1 MKKLAFYFT
10 LFPLF
15 LFSYCNISSNFADEK
30 QNKIFLY
37 SDLLFWKT
45 FEDGLDY
52 IYDEQISSASP
63 TGLGGDLKRAT
74 YSWQL
79 GFRVGFKYQMNFD
92 KWTLDG
98 NYGKINPND
107 SQEILNAEN
116 KQMSSTFQL
125 PSGFILSRATS
136 KVRVSADF
144 ANFLLERLFQ
154 TSENIK
160 LSFLSGLSGIWIKR
174 DWETRFFDDA
184 NSNMRAIIPSW
195 HFKGVGIKTGLDFDW
210 NMRRGFSWNGR
221 SAIATIFGN
230 YDTWMRAYDNVDSNK
245 VENAHLD
252 DFRVV
257 TNLQFQLGPA
267 WQKDFSHAKLKLV
280 ANYEMNVWFNLSQTN
295 RSLYQITSSSNAQS
309 RFTNNTLQMHGLTFY
324 AILNF

>member
-15 LFSYCNISSNFADEK
+15 LFSYGNISSNFVDEK
-30 QNKIFLY
+30 QKKVSLY

-52 IYDEQISSASP
+52 VYDNQIASSAP
-63 TGLGGDLKRAT
+63 TGIGGDVKRAT

-79 GFRVGFKYQMNFD
+79 GFRVGFKYQMDFD
-92 KWTLDG
+92 KWTIDG
-98 NYGKINPND
+98 NYGRISPND
-107 SQEILNAEN
+107 SQEILNADN

-125 PSGFILSRATS
+125 PSSFTLTKATS
-136 KVRVSADF
+136 RVRISADF
-144 ANFLLERLFQ
+144 ANLLLERLFQ
-154 TSENIK
+154 TSENIN
-160 LSFLSGLSGIWIKR
+160 LSFLSGLSGVWIKR
-174 DWETRFFDDA
+174 DWETRFFDTS
-184 NSNMRAIIPSW
+184 SNMRVISPSW
-195 HFKGVGIKTGLDFDW
+195 HFKGAGIKTGLDFDW
-210 NMRRGFSWNGR
+210 TMKKGFSWKGK
-221 SAIATIFGN
+221 STIATIFGN
-230 YDTWMRAYDNVDSNK
+230 YDTWMRAYDNVDSNR

-267 WQKDFSHAKLKLV
+267 WQKDFSNAKLKLV
-280 ANYEMNVWFNLSQTN
+280 ANYEMNVWFNLSQPN
-295 RSLYQITSSSNAQS
+295 RSLYQITASSNAQS

-324 AILNF
+324 AMLNF

>member
-15 LFSYCNISSNFADEK
+15 LFSYCNISSNFVEENPK
-30 QNKIFLY
+30 KVFLY
-37 SDLLFWKT
+37 SDLLYWKT

-52 IYDEQISSASP
+52 VYDEQISSSAP
-63 TGLGGDLKRAT
+63 TGLGGDVKKAT

-79 GFRVGFKYQMNFD
+79 GFRVGFKYQMDFD

-98 NYGKINPND
+98 NYGKITPND

-116 KQMSSTFQL
+116 KQMSATFQL
-125 PSGFILSRATS
+125 PSGFTLTRATS
-136 KVRVSADF
+136 NVRISADF
-144 ANFLLERLFQ
+144 ANLLLERLFQ

-160 LSFLSGLSGIWIKR
+160 LSLLSGLSGIWIKR
-174 DWETRFFDDA
+174 DWETRFFDN
-184 NSNMRAIIPSW
+184 NSNMRVIIPSW
-195 HFKGVGIKTGLDFDW
+195 HFKGVGVKTGLDFDW
-210 NMRRGFSWNGR
+210 TMKKGFSWNGK

-230 YDTWMRAYDNVDSNK
+230 YDTWMRAYDNVDSNR

-267 WQKDFSHAKLKLV
+267 WQKDFSSAKLKLV

-295 RSLYQITSSSNAQS
+295 RSLYQIAATSNAQS
-309 RFTNNTLQMHGLTFY
+309 RFTNNIVQMHGLTFY
-324 AILNF
+324 AMLNF